1 MKLYLL
7 RHGRTRWN
15 EEGKLQGR
23 TDVPLNEEGRA
34 GALRAR
40 EELRNVPFSAVFSSP
55 LSRARE
61 TAEIIA
67 AGKAAVTTDARLLE
81 LRFGAAEGMDIFSL
95 PPEERP
101 TYLLFSDPARYV
113 PPAGG
118 ERWDELLTRCGAFLH
133 DVILPGEGRW
143 EHVLIV
149 AHGGAVRGLFG
160 SMFGPRAGEIYGRR
174 VQKNCAVNIV
184 DCTGGTFSPVQIAR
198 EYCEGV

>member
-1 MKLYLL
+1 
-7 RHGRTRWN
+7 
-15 EEGKLQGR
+15 
-23 TDVPLNEEGRA
+23 
-34 GALRAR
+34 
-40 EELRNVPFSAVFSSP
+40 
-55 LSRARE
+55 
-61 TAEIIA
+61 
-67 AGKAAVTTDARLLE
+67 
-81 LRFGAAEGMDIFSL
+81 MDIFSL

-160 SMFGPRAGEIYGRR
+160 AMFGPRAGEIYGRR